1 MPDQSQCCPGGL
13 LLSILTGFSE
23 SFGARFPG
31 HGDDAP
37 KPLRVAMVLA
47 DLLSGIDRQAVPET
61 LAVFLKARFAVEP
74 FRVAQ
79 HLRT

>member
-1 MPDQSQCCPGGL
+1 MPDQSQCFPGGM

-37 KPLRVAMVLA
+37 KPLRIAMVLA
-47 DLLSGIDRQAVPET
+47 DLFSGVHRQAVPVA
-61 LAVFLKARFAVEP
+61 LAVFLKA
-74 FRVAQ
+74 
-79 HLRT
+79 

>member
-1 MPDQSQCCPGGL
+1 MSDQSQCFPGGM

-37 KPLRVAMVLA
+37 KPLRIAMVLA
-47 DLLSGIDRQAVPET
+47 DLFSCVHRQAVPVA
-61 LAVFLKARFAVEP
+61 LAVFLKA
-74 FRVAQ
+74 
-79 HLRT
+79 

>member
-1 MPDQSQCCPGGL
+1 MSDQSQCFPGGM

-37 KPLRVAMVLA
+37 KPLWIAMLLA
-47 DLLSGIDRQAVPET
+47 DLLSGVHRQAVPVA
-61 LAVFLKARFAVEP
+61 LAVFLKA
-74 FRVAQ
+74 
-79 HLRT
+79 